1 MRVIHQRPGWP
12 HHDHETPCLGKRII
26 KRLKNKG
33 FVTAEKSEE
42 NEAEKG
48 NFEKAKCLAKHV
60 LPDRIRMAS
69 FRRTH
74 PWCYAG

>member
-1 MRVIHQRPGWP
+1 VA
-12 HHDHETPCLGKRII
+12 
-26 KRLKNKG
+26 
-33 FVTAEKSEE
+33 AEKSEE